1 MGLEILAGKV
11 PVIAIMGAKH
21 SGKSEAAKALI
32 GVGFTQF
39 AFADKLKEA
48 AMLIYGLSHE
58 QVYGDLKEVVDP
70 RYGLTPRFILQRLAT
85 EVCRSV
91 HPDTWILALE
101 HQIHEW
107 STGRRYDSYAI
118 VIDDLRFKN
127 EAEYV
132 KLWGGEIWEVER
144 PDSGYSGEHSSEE
157 RVLVT
162 PDRILNNNADRLY
175 LKRITLTAWKADCGR
190 WSVAEQYLR
199 TQGLETGNPGRM
211 EG

>member
-21 SGKSEAAKALI
+21 SGKSEVAKALM

-48 AMLIYGLSHE
+48 AIIIYGLSHE
-58 QVYGDLKEVVDP
+58 QVYGNLKEVEDP

-101 HQIHEW
+101 RQVHGW
-107 STGRRYDSYAI
+107 ATGLRYDSYAI
-118 VIDDLRFKN
+118 VIDDLRYEN

-132 KLWGGEIWEVER
+132 RRWGGQIWEVVR
-144 PDSGYSGEHSSEE
+144 PDVGYTGEHSSEE

-162 PDRILNNNADRLY
+162 PYRILVNAGSLVDLERV
-175 LKRITLTAWKADCGR
+175 TLAAWKDDCGR
-190 WSVAEQYLR
+190 WNV
-199 TQGLETGNPGRM
+199 NNNN
-211 EG
+211 